1 MKKLKLGEYLPGE
14 TLIHRLDPRTKLLG
28 GLAIIIT
35 ILAVNSW
42 PVFVLNTVLILVVIY
57 LAKIDFKAVLQGVK
71 WLWMIILLSF
81 IFQCI
86 YVKGTPL
93 LVLGPLI
100 ITREGLYL
108 SVLTFLRLFILYL
121 SSTILT
127 MTTSPMKLASGLE
140 ALFAPLRSLKVPVN
154 QLSML
159 ISISLRF
166 VPTIIEEAEMITRAQ
181 KSRGAPVNSA
191 KKLIRFKTSM
201 AVLIPLIVGSLKR
214 ATDLATAMESR
225 CYTGGPSY
233 SRLRKLRFGRSDL
246 LALVIIAASCIL
258 PLLCF
263 RGRFWQVLR

>member
-1 MKKLKLGEYLPGE
+1 MKKLKLGGYIPGD
-14 TLIHRLDPRTKLLG
+14 TVIHRLDPRTKLLG

-42 PVFVLNTVLILVVIY
+42 PVFVLNAVLILLVIY
-57 LAKIDFKAVLQGVK
+57 LAKIDFKAVLHGVK
-71 WLWMIILLSF
+71 WLWFIILFSF

-86 YVKGTPL
+86 YVKGSPL
-93 LVLGPLI
+93 FVLGPLT
-100 ITREGLYL
+100 ITKEGLYL
-108 SVLTFLRLFILYL
+108 SVITFLRLFILYL

-140 ALFAPLRSLKVPVN
+140 ALFAPLRYLKVPVN
-154 QLSML
+154 QMAML

-166 VPTIIEEAEMITRAQ
+166 IPTIIEEAEGITRAQ

-191 KKLIRFKTSM
+191 KKLVRLQTSM
-201 AVLIPLIVGSLKR
+201 AVLIPLVVGSLQR

-233 SRLRKLRFGRSDL
+233 RRLKNLHLGRNDL
-246 LALVIIAASCIL
+246 LALVLISASCIL
-258 PLLCF
+258 PLLYF
-263 RGRFWQVLR
+263 PGRFWQVLR